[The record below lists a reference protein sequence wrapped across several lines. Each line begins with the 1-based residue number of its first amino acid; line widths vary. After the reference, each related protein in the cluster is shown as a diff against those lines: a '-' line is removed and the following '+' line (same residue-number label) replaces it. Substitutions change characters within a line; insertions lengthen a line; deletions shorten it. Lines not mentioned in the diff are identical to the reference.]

1 MDALRKEFEDTAL
14 PYMDEIHRAALRMT
28 KNKSEA
34 DDLVQDTFL
43 RAFRFFKGF
52 EKGTSIKAWLHKIL
66 RNTFINRFNEQ
77 AKKPEHVEFGQIKF
91 FEDEPVSGNDP
102 EQDIIYKVFDDEL
115 RQAISALPNE
125 FKIVIMLSDI
135 EGFSYK
141 EIADITQCPIGT
153 VMSRLHRGRKLLRSS
168 LRKHADDMGL
178 VHEC

>member
-28 KNKSEA
+28 KNESEA

-77 AKKPEHVEFGQIKF
+77 AKKPEHLEFDQLNIY
-91 FEDEPVSGNDP
+91 EEESISTNDS
-102 EQDIIYKVFDDEL
+102 EQDIMYKVFDDEL
-115 RQAISALPNE
+115 RQAINALPDE
-125 FKIVIMLSDI
+125 FKTVIMLSDI

-168 LRKHADDMGL
+168 LRKYAEDIGL
-178 VHEC
+178 VYEI